1 MKHKDKNRALISLYL
16 LIFSILAVLI
26 LLPIWVLLV
35 ASFKPG
41 EDLLQNGLN
50 FDLHISKMNLD
61 NYVLLFWGQHD
72 YWRWFFNSIS
82 LTVLTVAGTLLIS
95 SFVGYGFAAYDF
107 KGKNFFFIL
116 VLLILSIPLEVVMLP
131 LYKQISSWKMMDS
144 YTAIV
149 LPFLAHAST
158 IFFFRQ
164 YLVSIPRSLMEAG
177 RIDGA
182 SEYGIFFR
190 LIVPLMKPAFS
201 AMAILNGMNAWNN
214 YLWPLLVIR
223 SSEKYPLT
231 LGFKYINQSLWA
243 KLQPFDCGIRLFC
256 YSDFSPFCCI
266 PEILYRRYDGW
277 CSEGLANSA
286 FLWYLDTR
294 RCCFFYGPAFCRFN
308 LLWRTS
314 DVIIELIHKRKGWR
328 QSCYIQKWRELWLQ
342 KS

>member
-1 MKHKDKNRALISLYL
+1 MDRKLKTRTVTAVFY
-16 LIFSILAVLI
+16 LIFTLLAAGI
-26 LLPIWVLLV
+26 FLPIWVLFI

-41 EDLLQNGLN
+41 GDLLQYGLN
-50 FDLHISKMNLD
+50 LDLNISRMNLD
-61 NYVLLFWGQHD
+61 NYILLFSGQHE
-72 YWRWFFNSIS
+72 YWSWFFNSII
-82 LTVLTVAGTLLIS
+82 LTVITVFGTLLIS

-107 KGKNFFFIL
+107 KGKKFLFVL

-144 YTAIV
+144 YGAIV

-164 YLVSIPRSLMEAG
+164 YLLSIPRSLMEAG

-182 SEYGIFFR
+182 TEYGIFYR

-231 LGFKYINQSLWA
+231 LGLNTLINPYGDNYSLLIVGSVFSVIPIFLLFVAFQKYFI
-243 KLQPFDCGIRLFC
+243 
-256 YSDFSPFCCI
+256 
-266 PEILYRRYDGW
+266 
-277 CSEGLANSA
+277 EGMMAGA
-286 FLWYLDTR
+286 
-294 RCCFFYGPAFCRFN
+294 
-308 LLWRTS
+308 
-314 DVIIELIHKRKGWR
+314 VKG
-328 QSCYIQKWRELWLQ
+328 
-342 KS
+342 